1 MKIKSNDFRLKKIL
15 KFRIFN
21 MVSVFSALLIV
32 LVLLIII
39 GYYNEESGLYY
50 TYLKDRYINIL
61 IGIVICLFILGI
73 IVRII
78 IYDFDKERN
87 KVKQKTLELEN
98 KNSLLRIKNIEI
110 TEKQNQNIQVLE
122 KLKNSQKKFESFF
135 RIAQDIIYVMDKEGI
150 ILEVNHSVIDILGYS
165 ENEMIHKHLGDFLTP
180 ISLKYFTDNISVL
193 LRNGSKRS
201 ELMFISKK
209 NEIITVDCCAS
220 VIYDST
226 GSVECIVAFQRDISE
241 LKKKEEKIKY
251 LAYHDMLTDLPNRR
265 FGKELLHLA
274 IDKHS
279 SENSKFGVM
288 FLDLD
293 KFKYINDTLGHDI
306 GDFLLIN
313 VAESLKT
320 CVRESDTVVR
330 LGGDE
335 FMIILEGSCFS
346 EELSNIAKKVISIF
360 SKHFN
365 IKTMEIYITC
375 SIGIASFPEDG
386 EDVESLLKNTDIAMY
401 QAKEAGRNNF
411 KFFSRKL
418 DCEIKKEMQIREEII
433 QAIEKKEFVLYYQP
447 KVNIESGKI
456 VGSEALIRWHHPQK
470 GLIYPNDFIPIAEKC
485 GLIKKID
492 KLVLKMAC
500 NQIKKW
506 VSKGVYQESVSV
518 NISANQ
524 FNDIEF
530 IAAIDA
536 MLSETEINPRLLNL
550 EITETTA
557 MKDTFYAQKIFQE
570 IKKRGIN
577 ISLDDFGTGYSSLN
591 YLKLF
596 PIDVLK
602 IDKSFVDEMCF
613 NKVNKAII
621 LATIT
626 MAKALDIKIVVEGV
640 ETKEQ
645 LALLRDFHCEEY
657 QGYLFSKAVTV
668 EEIEM
673 MIIKD

>member
-1 MKIKSNDFRLKKIL
+1 MAKIITLGEWRAVIA
-15 KFRIFN
+15 
-21 MVSVFSALLIV
+21 FSSI
-32 LVLLIII
+32 
-39 GYYNEESGLYY
+39 
-50 TYLKDRYINIL
+50 LKDRYINII
-61 IGIVICLFILGI
+61 IGIIICLFILGLIIKI
-73 IVRII
+73 IVNNFNEER
-78 IYDFDKERN
+78 KE
-87 KVKQKTLELEN
+87 VKQKTLELEN
-98 KNSLLRIKNIEI
+98 TNLILRTKDIEI
-110 TEKQNQNIQVLE
+110 IQKQNQNIQVSE
-122 KLKNSQKKFESFF
+122 ELKNSEKKFESFF
-135 RIAQDIIYVMDKEGI
+135 RIAQDIIYVMDKDGI

-165 ENEMIHKHLGDFLTP
+165 ENEMIHKYLGKFLIP
-180 ISLKYFTDNISVL
+180 CSRKYFTDNIPVL

-201 ELMFISKK
+201 ELKFMSKK
-209 NEIITVDCCAS
+209 SEIITVDCCAS
-220 VIYDST
+220 VIYDSR
-226 GSVECIVAFQRDISE
+226 GNVECIVAFQRDITE
-241 LKKKEEKIKY
+241 LKKKEEKITY
-251 LAYHDMLTDLPNRR
+251 LAYHDMLTNLPNRR

-274 IDKHS
+274 VQKHLS
-279 SENSKFGVM
+279 KNSKFGVM

-293 KFKYINDTLGHDI
+293 RFKYINDTLGHDM
-306 GDFLLIN
+306 GDFLLLK
-313 VAESLKT
+313 VAERLKI

-335 FMIILEGSCFS
+335 FMIILDGPCSFDFF
-346 EELSNIAKKVISIF
+346 EELSKMAKKIIDSF
-360 SKHFN
+360 SKQFN
-365 IKTMEIYITC
+365 VNTMEIYTSC

-411 KFFSRKL
+411 KFFSRKI
-418 DCEIKKEMQIREEII
+418 DYQIKKEMQIREEII

-447 KVNIESGKI
+447 KVNIKSGKI
-456 VGSEALIRWHHPQK
+456 VGSEALIRWKHPQK

-506 VSKGVYQESVSV
+506 ANKGVCQECVSV

-530 IAAIDA
+530 IGTLDAI
-536 MLSETEINPRLLNL
+536 LSETEIDPKLLNL
-550 EITETTA
+550 EITETAA
-557 MKDTFYAQKIFQE
+557 MQDTSYAQKIFGE

-591 YLKLF
+591 YLILF

-602 IDKSFVDEMCF
+602 IDKSFVDEICF
-613 NKVNKAII
+613 NKVNKTIV

-626 MAKALDIKIVVEGV
+626 MAKALDIKVIVEGV

-645 LALLRDFHCEEY
+645 LAILRDFQCEEY
-657 QGYLFSKAVTV
+657 QGYLFSKAVPV
-668 EEIEM
+668 EEIES
-673 MIIKD
+673 MIIKN